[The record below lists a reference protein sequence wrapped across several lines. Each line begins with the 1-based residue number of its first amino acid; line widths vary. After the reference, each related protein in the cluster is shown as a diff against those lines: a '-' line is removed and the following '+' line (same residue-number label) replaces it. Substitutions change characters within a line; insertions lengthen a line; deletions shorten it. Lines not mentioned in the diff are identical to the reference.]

1 MTAFVAV
8 ATTGF
13 LFAWGYA
20 EVIAADRMQP
30 RNEVIRNYGL
40 LIAASWAA
48 VLAVWRSQTAGHQ
61 AESASRQA
69 ETGIRQAEIASK
81 QAETS
86 ERGLRNE
93 RYQRGAEMLGSEVIS
108 TRLGGLYAL
117 KHLALDHP
125 EDYLDQI
132 IKLIA
137 TFVRHPSQG
146 EKEMAARPQTDAS
159 RKLKFRRDVLEAIRV
174 IAELNES
181 NVAHD
186 APNLTLADLRHIR
199 FISGSSSPNYS
210 GFDFTGAQLGHAEFP
225 GANLT
230 GTNFQ
235 EAHLTSAKLVCAN
248 FTDADLTFA
257 ELDGADLTGAELA
270 QAIGL
275 QQAQLDTACFHPD
288 ANPPRLPP
296 GYLTW
301 DEDAAI
307 ERWHKH
313 HGNSAQE

>member
-1 MTAFVAV
+1 MTAFAAV
-8 ATTGF
+8 AATGF
-13 LFAWGYA
+13 LFDLAYSEIIA
-20 EVIAADRMQP
+20 EKRTQP
-30 RNEVIRNYGL
+30 KNEIIRNLGL
-40 LIAASWAA
+40 LIAASLAA
-48 VLAVWRSQTAGHQ
+48 FLAVWRSQIAGHQ

-69 ETGIRQAEIASK
+69 ETGIR

-159 RKLKFRRDVLEAIRV
+159 RKLKFRRDVWEAIVV

-181 NVAHD
+181 DVAHD
-186 APNLTLADLRHIR
+186 APNLTLADLRHMR
-199 FISGSSSPNYS
+199 LISGTSKPNYS
-210 GFDFTGAQLGHAEFP
+210 GFDFTGAQLDHANFV

-230 GTNFQ
+230 DANFMD
-235 EAHLTSAKLVCAN
+235 AHLTNAKLVCAN
-248 FTDADLTFA
+248 FTGANLAFA
-257 ELDGADLTGAELA
+257 KIDGADLTGAALV
-270 QAIGL
+270 QVIGL
-275 QQAQLDTACFHPD
+275 QQAQLDTACFGRG

-296 GYLTW
+296 GCLTW